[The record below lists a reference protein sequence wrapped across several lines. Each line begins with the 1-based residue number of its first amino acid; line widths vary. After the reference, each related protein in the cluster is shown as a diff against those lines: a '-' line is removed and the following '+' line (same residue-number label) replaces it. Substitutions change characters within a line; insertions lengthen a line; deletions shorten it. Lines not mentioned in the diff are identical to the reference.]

1 MSIYDKPTANIIL
14 NGEKLKVFPLRSETR
29 QGCPPSPL
37 LFNIV
42 LEILAT
48 AIWEGN
54 EAKGTHIGKGIKLCR
69 QMTWYY
75 TYKIQR
81 CYQKT
86 AAAAAAAKSLQSC
99 STLCSPP
106 GFPVPGI
113 LQEKVLEWGAIALL
127 ELNKFG
133 KVADYKINTQ
143 KSVVFLNTNR
153 KTRKNNSR
161 SNSIYHHIK
170 KNKNK

>member
-1 MSIYDKPTANIIL
+1 MIMCESSRDARILQYAQINAIHHINKLKNKNHMIISVNTEKVFYKIQQLFMIKNFPESRHTGDIPQHNTYNYKPTTNNIL

-48 AIWEGN
+48 AIWE
-54 EAKGTHIGKGIKLCR
+54 EEAAKGTQIGKGIKLCL

-86 AAAAAAAKSLQSC
+86 
-99 STLCSPP
+99 
-106 GFPVPGI
+106 
-113 LQEKVLEWGAIALL
+113 
-127 ELNKFG
+127 
-133 KVADYKINTQ
+133 
-143 KSVVFLNTNR
+143 
-153 KTRKNNSR
+153 TRT
-161 SNSIYHHIK
+161 
-170 KNKNK
+170 

>member
-1 MSIYDKPTANIIL
+1 MIMCESSRDARILQYAQINAIHHINKLKNKNHMIISVNTEKVFYKIQQLFMIKNLSTKQIYRESTLILKMIYVKSTANIL
-14 NGEKLKVFPLRSETR
+14 NGEKMKAFPVRWVTR

-48 AIWEGN
+48 AIWE
-54 EAKGTHIGKGIKLCR
+54 EEAAKGTQIGKGIKLCL

-86 AAAAAAAKSLQSC
+86 
-99 STLCSPP
+99 
-106 GFPVPGI
+106 
-113 LQEKVLEWGAIALL
+113 
-127 ELNKFG
+127 
-133 KVADYKINTQ
+133 
-143 KSVVFLNTNR
+143 
-153 KTRKNNSR
+153 TRT
-161 SNSIYHHIK
+161 
-170 KNKNK
+170 